1 MATRNNL
8 STKILE
14 SLTAWN
20 SSEHDPASIAE
31 IAGELEAEDM
41 EVFNTL
47 NKLEDAGKVTGIG
60 RGLDSKWF
68 LGKSEESTETA
79 PVPTPAERVK
89 RKRRTRAEIEADK
102 AEERKR
108 LEYSVRSAES
118 QDMIMSQAPEHMEP
132 KNGTPVPHAE
142 FTSEGVKPLPAET
155 PVVTEDG
162 ETVTVPVDFD
172 DPSKGRR
179 ELDAAKGER
188 VLSEDTYRVRNRDK
202 ERADYVQA
210 FALEAPQTMEEVQ
223 ALIRKL
229 QGLLPQEETEGFSV
243 IFHEPKNGPALDDVE
258 IPALPAGVSPNV
270 WELAYTANT
279 ESAREHWKNVASQEE
294 SAYANR

>member
-1 MATRNNL
+1 MATRSNL
-8 STKILE
+8 STKILDSME
-14 SLTAWN
+14 EWG

-31 IAGELEAEDM
+31 IAGELEVEGM
-41 EVFNTL
+41 EVFNAL

-68 LGKSEESTETA
+68 LGKSEEIKEE
-79 PVPTPAERVK
+79 TPASTPADRVK
-89 RKRRTRAEIEADK
+89 RRRRTKVEMEAAK
-102 AEERKR
+102 AEARER
-108 LEYSVRSAES
+108 LEYNTRVAQS
-118 QDMIMSQAPEHMEP
+118 QEPGSQHLHPMED
-132 KNGTPVPHAE
+132 THPVI
-142 FTSEGVKPLPAET
+142 PAET
-155 PVVTEDG
+155 PVIAENG
-162 ETVTVPVDFD
+162 ETVTIPVDFD

-188 VLSEDTYRVRNRDK
+188 VLSENTYRSTSKVHFLPETTA
-202 ERADYVQA
+202 ERVAPELTELFTD
-210 FALEAPQTMEEVQ
+210 APQTAEAVQ

-229 QGLLPQEETEGFSV
+229 QSLLPQEETEGFSV
-243 IFHEPKNGPALDDVE
+243 VFHECKNGPALDDVE

-279 ESAREHWKNVASQEE
+279 ESAREHWKNVASAEE